1 MLGCKDAPEVV
12 NAIKEKI
19 KLKQMEDNK
28 LTPFADVPDTA
39 VITCCHVTDDGAPV
53 LYVSHDDDDGMW
65 QFLCGGEHSEDEARI
80 VSLRYIYELDN
91 SLGLLKDLPC
101 GYCAERESLK
111 GKWEIY
117 QQ

>member
-53 LYVSHDDDDGMW
+53 L
-65 QFLCGGEHSEDEARI
+65 LCI
-80 VSLRYIYELDN
+80 T
-91 SLGLLKDLPC
+91 
-101 GYCAERESLK
+101 
-111 GKWEIY
+111 
-117 QQ
+117 